1 MVGSIFRASPAVP
14 IALRKR
20 ERERNDSIAYYSYG
34 VMHLV
39 DDELFYVIRRP
50 YPLLKEEIYI

>member
-20 ERERNDSIAYYSYG
+20 ERERERENDSIAYYSWRHAFG
-34 VMHLV
+34 
-39 DDELFYVIRRP
+39 
-50 YPLLKEEIYI
+50 